1 MFQFRFSHFSFL
13 LGASKNRTA
22 KCTKFKHSTIL
33 RNLRV
38 SLIVEAGDQIH
49 PFAVFQLGDDDLFAI
64 IGCREDLKFLIPS
77 LP

>member
-1 MFQFRFSHFSFL
+1 MHQIL
-13 LGASKNRTA
+13 
-22 KCTKFKHSTIL
+22 KHSTIL

-64 IGCREDLKFLIPS
+64 IGCRGGSQISHSIPS
-77 LP
+77 MNHQVKAALNGYGSVS